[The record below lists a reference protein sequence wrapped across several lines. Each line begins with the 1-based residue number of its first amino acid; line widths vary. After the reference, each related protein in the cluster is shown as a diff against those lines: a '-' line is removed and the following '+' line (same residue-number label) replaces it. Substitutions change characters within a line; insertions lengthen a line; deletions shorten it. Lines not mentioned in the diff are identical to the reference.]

1 MKGLARID
9 RKTKNLTKRIKAGEI
24 AVIDHP
30 ELDDVAAKSL
40 VQLKVKAVI
49 NASPSLSDKYPNPGP
64 LTLLKAKIP
73 LLDNVGTEIMD
84 LLTEGEFIEIK
95 GNTVCRQKQVIAQG
109 KILTEEEIRK
119 HMEFTQSHMQQVTA
133 DFVMNTLTYAKNE
146 VGLIN
151 NEYELPPLKTVF
163 KKRHV
168 LIVVRGENYKEDLN
182 AIKSYIDDVKP
193 ILIGVD
199 GGADALQ
206 EFGYKPD
213 LIMGDMDS
221 VTDNLLKSGAEL
233 VVHAYKNGQAPGLE
247 RIQKLGLEAHIF
259 KSTGTSE
266 DIAMLIA
273 YDLGA
278 ELIVAVGSH
287 SNIQDFLEK
296 GRKGMASTFLVR
308 MKVGSKLVD
317 AKGASKIYNRPL
329 KISYLVQVILAAL
342 LPVLAVMILTPSC
355 QHLFHLLF
363 IHLKLLFS

>member
-1 MKGLARID
+1 MKGLVRID
-9 RKTKNLTKRIKAGEI
+9 RRTKNLTKRIKAGEI

-49 NASPSLSDKYPNPGP
+49 NASPSLSEKYPNPGP

-73 LLDNVGTEIMD
+73 LLDNVGSEIME
-84 LLTEGEFIEIK
+84 LLSEEQVIEIK
-95 GNTVCRQKQVIAQG
+95 GNSIYREEQALAQG
-109 KILTEEEIRK
+109 KLLTEEEIEK
-119 HMEFTQSHMQQVTA
+119 HMEFIQNHMQQVTA

-146 VGLIN
+146 IGLVN

-182 AIKSYIDDVKP
+182 AIKSYIDDMKP

-199 GGADALQ
+199 GGADALK

-221 VTDNLLKSGAEL
+221 VTDGLLKSGAEL

-247 RIQKLGLEAHIF
+247 RIQQLGLKAHVF
-259 KSTGTSE
+259 KSAGTSE

-308 MKVGSKLVD
+308 MKVGSRLVD
-317 AKGASKIYNRPL
+317 AKGVSKIYNHPL
-329 KISYLVQVILAAL
+329 KMRYLVQIILAAL
-342 LPVLAVMILTPSC
+342 LPVIAVIILTPSFRD
-355 QHLFHLLF
+355 LFYLLF